1 MDIAFIDSLVDFCWN
16 SAAARC

>member
-1 MDIAFIDSLVDFCWN
+1 MDIAFISSLVDFCWN